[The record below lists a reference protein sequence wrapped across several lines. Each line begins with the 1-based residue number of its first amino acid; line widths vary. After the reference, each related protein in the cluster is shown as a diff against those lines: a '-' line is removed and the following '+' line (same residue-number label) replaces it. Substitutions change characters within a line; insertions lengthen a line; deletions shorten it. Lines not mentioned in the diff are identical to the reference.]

1 MSNLLE
7 RLYFEGCDV
16 YAHDHTV
23 KNFPSTK
30 QLNLHLAKIGIGVS
44 NNMTYKGQIKTLETI
59 LQENGH
65 LDRIISYLKAGNM
78 SQLDL
83 IYWICFIPKT
93 KHFTDWCGR
102 KWEGYHAAVVQEVTS
117 FQNHLRM
124 WLANWIIFAF
134 QWGPLQCSSN
144 GYWIP

>member
-1 MSNLLE
+1 MAKEISFEEAMAINGKGDTCSSLVFYHIEMSNLLKHS
-7 RLYFEGCDV
+7 YFEGCDV

-83 IYWICFIPKT
+83 IY
-93 KHFTDWCGR
+93 
-102 KWEGYHAAVVQEVTS
+102 
-117 FQNHLRM
+117 
-124 WLANWIIFAF
+124 
-134 QWGPLQCSSN
+134 
-144 GYWIP
+144 

>member
-65 LDRIISYLKAGNM
+65 SERIISYLKATPRSWIWYTKFISSLRQITLQIDVEGAERDVMLHLLRRWLQLSNICDQGN
-78 SQLDL
+78 
-83 IYWICFIPKT
+83 
-93 KHFTDWCGR
+93 
-102 KWEGYHAAVVQEVTS
+102 
-117 FQNHLRM
+117 
-124 WLANWIIFAF
+124 
-134 QWGPLQCSSN
+134 
-144 GYWIP
+144 